1 MRVAYLAMVIA
12 ILVLASIL
20 ATILVNPSLLGLPT
34 RTVTVTVTKVLS
46 SGATAST
53 STSSV
58 TSMNISKEVRV
69 LKNGVILLPY
79 PRIRRG
85 VLSVEQALAYRRS
98 IREYLP
104 KPITI
109 FQLSQL
115 LWAAYG
121 INEVVHGFKT
131 CPSAGALYPLIIY
144 VVVGEKSVVIDPSK
158 NLYLPAGIYRYDPY
172 THTLKLVKKGDFREE
187 LAKAAVN
194 QPWVRNAAIDIVITA
209 IYEKTTRV
217 YGERGIRYV
226 HMEAGHAGQN
236 IYLEAA
242 ALGLGTVVVGAF
254 YDDWVKEIIG
264 ATPRE
269 TPLYIIP
276 LGIPKKFYTITED
289 EIAKF
294 IHEQRVRAGYEP

>member
-1 MRVAYLAMVIA
+1 MRVTYLAMVIA

-34 RTVTVTVTKVLS
+34 RTVTVTVTKVMS
-46 SGATAST
+46 SSATAST

-58 TSMNISKEVRV
+58 TPMNISKEVRV
-69 LKNGVILLPY
+69 LKNGVVLLPY

-121 INEVVHGFKT
+121 VNEVIHGFKT
-131 CPSAGALYPLIIY
+131 CPSAGALYPLNIY
-144 VVVGEKSVVIDPSK
+144 VVVGERTVVIDFAK
-158 NLYLPAGIYRYDPY
+158 GLYLPPGVYRYDPY
-172 THTLKLVKKGDFREE
+172 THSLSLVKKGDVRNE
-187 LAKAAVN
+187 LADAALG
-194 QPWVRNAAIDIVITA
+194 QQWVRSAAIDIVITA
-209 IYEKTTRV
+209 IYEKTTSV
-217 YGERGIRYV
+217 YGSRGIRYV

-254 YDDWVKEIIG
+254 HDDWVREIIG
-264 ATPRE
+264 AKPRE

-276 LGIPKKFYTITED
+276 VGIPRKSYTVTEE

-294 IHEQRVRAGYEP
+294 IHEHRVRSGYEP